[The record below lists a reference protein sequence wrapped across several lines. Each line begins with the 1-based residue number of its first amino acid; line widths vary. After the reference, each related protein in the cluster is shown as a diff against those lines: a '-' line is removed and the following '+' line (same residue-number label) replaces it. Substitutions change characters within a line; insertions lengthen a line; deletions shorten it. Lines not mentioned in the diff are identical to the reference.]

1 MLDNMTSDVVK
12 QYIIY
17 GWCHPVQE
25 IGTHEFPTM
34 TKCTTQDYTTN
45 KIVPTTLLPTI
56 KKRSAPY
63 PKPNQTPPTTKNY
76 SPSYGTLTFLSGSF
90 LLTIVLAA
98 QPISRQDLFNMLKE
112 ESLPSTIALT
122 PPQPYTYPDDT
133 RRK

>member
-1 MLDNMTSDVVK
+1 MTSDVVK

-56 KKRSAPY
+56 KKGVHPIL
-63 PKPNQTPPTTKNY
+63 NQTKRRQQQKITHLPTA
-76 SPSYGTLTFLSGSF
+76 P
-90 LLTIVLAA
+90 
-98 QPISRQDLFNMLKE
+98 
-112 ESLPSTIALT
+112 
-122 PPQPYTYPDDT
+122 
-133 RRK
+133 

>member
-45 KIVPTTLLPTI
+45 KIVPTTLYMSI
-56 KKRSAPY
+56 K
-63 PKPNQTPPTTKNY
+63 N
-76 SPSYGTLTFLSGSF
+76 
-90 LLTIVLAA
+90 
-98 QPISRQDLFNMLKE
+98 
-112 ESLPSTIALT
+112 IALSLIHCIVT
-122 PPQPYTYPDDT
+122 ALTEH
-133 RRK
+133 RW